1 MSRFL
6 LGAIALAVTAP
17 VASAAIAQDA
27 PPAAASV
34 EPKVGQLLR
43 DVTGRRLGP
52 IESIRGDS
60 VFVIFDMHMY
70 RIPTSTLSVGE
81 KGLQTSLKRAD
92 LR

>member
-17 VASAAIAQDA
+17 VASAAIAQDSA
-27 PPAAASV
+27 PAAASV

-43 DVTGRRLGP
+43 DAAGRRLGP

-60 VFVIFDMHMY
+60 VFVILDMHMY
-70 RIPTSTLSVGE
+70 RVPTSTLSVGE